1 MPPEDTSAETEED
14 LDDSNE
20 ESANPNHLSRGILNQ
35 VCDVRYDDS
44 DFDEADNHIPLSV
57 IRRNLPS
64 TSSKKSSSTA
74 SKHEVAPKRK
84 KFNWSEDIP
93 SIKFITQDV
102 LR

>member
-44 DFDEADNHIPLSV
+44 DFYKENYNIPLFV
-57 IRRNLPS
+57 IL
-64 TSSKKSSSTA
+64 
-74 SKHEVAPKRK
+74 
-84 KFNWSEDIP
+84 F
-93 SIKFITQDV
+93 
-102 LR
+102 L